1 MLNMSVYGPSFLQML
16 IDKKAAVLKSQ
27 HESGVDMSAAL
38 AEVDRQISQAV
49 TGGDPVKG
57 ATVTKSGI
65 ED

>member
-1 MLNMSVYGPSFLQML
+1 MSEDGPSFLQML
-16 IDKKAAVLKSQ
+16 FDKKAAVLTSQ
-27 HESGVDMSAAL
+27 NESGKDMSAAV
-38 AEVDRQISQAV
+38 AEVDRQITQAI